1 MAASSSTSS
10 RRSATTSAN
19 ASGGS
24 SAAGGCI
31 VVRAAPSPTW
41 PKRST
46 PKSGDGPTTTGASTA
61 RSWSGF
67 SDGSTNTS
75 SDGRDGNTSGCAA
88 PPPRRKG
95 SWPPST
101 DASPAC
107 SPTGGSARAPKAGR
121 WEPDELRGSRPVL
134 RAPGG
139 AIPPATHPVVGSAP
153 IFTITSATTHRWDRA
168 STWVPRRVGGASEP
182 RPEPCPEPRNSDPIR
197 GHSDELRGPENI
209 EKSLQRSHS

>member
-1 MAASSSTSS
+1 MSTSASRSWATRSVREWPGASMAASLSTSS

-31 VVRAAPSPTW
+31 VVRAAPSPDW

-46 PKSGDGPTTTGASTA
+46 PKSGDGPTSMGASTA

-67 SDGSTNTS
+67 SDGSTNTWFVGPAGS
-75 SDGRDGNTSGCAA
+75 TSGCAA
-88 PPPRRKG
+88 LPPRRKG
-95 SWPPST
+95 SWPPSA

-121 WEPDELRGSRPVL
+121 WEPDELRGSHPAL

-139 AIPPATHPVVGSAP
+139 AILPATHSITCAP
-153 IFTITSATTHRWDRA
+153 CTRSVLL
-168 STWVPRRVGGASEP
+168 VPRRHAGTP
-182 RPEPCPEPRNSDPIR
+182 RAD
-197 GHSDELRGPENI
+197 G
-209 EKSLQRSHS
+209 